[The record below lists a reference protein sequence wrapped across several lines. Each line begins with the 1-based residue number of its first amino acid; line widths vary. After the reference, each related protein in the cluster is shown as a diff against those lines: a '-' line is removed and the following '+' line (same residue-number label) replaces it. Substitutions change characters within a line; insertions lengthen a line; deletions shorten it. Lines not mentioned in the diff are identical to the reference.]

1 MKRWIYIVLGIIL
14 ILGVVYVYLHR
25 DELGFSAPFESG
37 SESSGATTDLQ
48 PAHINWV
55 KVDRSPQGFTV
66 EMPSGTAQIEVPA
79 YNQQGG
85 ADQVTMIYSSPDAQ
99 TTFSVS
105 WEDNPPVLQASG
117 GSPGLTLDMARDD
130 ALAHSQC
137 TLVSESRTALEGYP
151 VRDFV
156 GRNDSGGIFNARLV
170 LAGQRLYMLM
180 AAFPSATARR
190 KQDVMHFFNSFHLV
204 SATSND

>member
-85 ADQVTMIYSSPDAQ
+85 TDPVTMIYSNPDAQ

-105 WEDNPPVLQASG
+105 WKDNPPVMQASG
-117 GSPGLTLDMARDD
+117 GSTDLTLDMARDD

-137 TLVSESRTALEGYP
+137 TLVSESRTSLDGYP

-156 GRNDSGGIFNARLV
+156 GRNDSGGIFNARLI

-180 AAFPSATARR
+180 AAFPAVTARR
-190 KQDVMHFFNSFHLV
+190 DGDVAHFFDSFHLV
-204 SATSND
+204 TAANNN